1 MLRLTFLGVFL
12 SAIIVY
18 SWKDW
23 YISLCGLILLM
34 AFTEHPDMPKTM
46 LGIQGLNPW
55 NIGLFFVLLAWVLN
69 RGHEKLSWDM
79 PRHIKYLL
87 LLYLAIVLVG
97 FFRMMG
103 DQWEVE
109 KLSTEPLVS
118 EYLINNIKWVI
129 PGLLLYDGCRS
140 RSRFMIGLASL
151 LGLYF
156 LLGVQVIRWMP
167 PDAAISGQSLSAR
180 SQKIISNEIGYH
192 RVNLSMMLAGAFW
205 AVFAFRPMLKN
216 RKLLAFF
223 IIVAALCLV
232 YAQALTAGR
241 AGYVTWGVV
250 GIILCIIRWR
260 KYLLFA
266 PILVIAIALAV
277 PGVVERMSQGFT
289 RETRDS
295 NPKIKEIYKSDPDEP
310 DMYTILAGRNIAW
323 PFIIDKIE
331 ESPFIGYGRLAMVR
345 TGLKSF
351 LWEKFEESFP
361 HPHNAYLELLLDNGG
376 IGFLLVMPFYLIV
389 LWHSISL
396 FRDSRSPIFVAIG
409 GVTSALVLALLV
421 ASMGSQSFYPREGAV
436 GMWCAMGLMLRVY
449 VERKRV
455 SSLNRTASAQDFES
469 GLWAQPPRTKP
480 KKSMSNRLQNK

>member
-1 MLRLTFLGVFL
+1 VIRLTFLTLFL
-12 SAIIVY
+12 SVIIIY

-23 YISLCGLILLM
+23 YKSLCGLILLM

-55 NIGLFFVLLAWVLN
+55 NIGLFFVLLSWVLN
-69 RGHEKLSWDM
+69 RGREKLSWDM

-87 LLYLAIVLVG
+87 LLYLGVVLVG
-97 FFRMMG
+97 FFRMMSN
-103 DQWEVE
+103 QMEVE
-109 KLSTEPLVS
+109 ELSTEALVS
-118 EYLINNIKWVI
+118 EYLINTVKWVI

-167 PDAAISGQSLSAR
+167 PSMAISGQTLSER
-180 SQKIISNEIGYH
+180 SRKIILNEIGYH
-192 RVNLSMMLAGAFW
+192 RVNLSMMLAGASW
-205 AVFAFRPMLKN
+205 AVFAFRPMLKKG
-216 RKLLAFF
+216 RHLVF
-223 IIVAALCLV
+223 IVLIASLSLV

-250 GIILCIIRWR
+250 GLILCIIRWR

-266 PILVIAIALAV
+266 PILVIAITLAI
-277 PGVVERMSQGFT
+277 PGVVERMSRGFSP
-289 RETRDS
+289 ETRDT
-295 NPKIKEIYKSDPDEP
+295 NPKIEEIYKSDPDEP

-323 PFIIDKIE
+323 PFIIDKID

-351 LWEKFEESFP
+351 LWEKFGESFP
-361 HPHNAYLELLLDNGG
+361 HPHNAYLEMLLDNGW
-376 IGFLLVMPFYLIV
+376 IGFLIVIPLYLIV

-396 FRDSRSPIFVAIG
+396 FRDSRSPVFVAIG

-421 ASMGSQSFYPREGAV
+421 ASMGSQTFYPREGSV
-436 GMWCAMGLMLRVY
+436 GMWCAIGLMLRVY

-455 SSLNRTASAQDFES
+455 SSLNRGISGQDFENV
-469 GLWAQPPRTKP
+469 LWARPVRGKTK
-480 KKSMSNRLQNK
+480 KLMYNRLQKN